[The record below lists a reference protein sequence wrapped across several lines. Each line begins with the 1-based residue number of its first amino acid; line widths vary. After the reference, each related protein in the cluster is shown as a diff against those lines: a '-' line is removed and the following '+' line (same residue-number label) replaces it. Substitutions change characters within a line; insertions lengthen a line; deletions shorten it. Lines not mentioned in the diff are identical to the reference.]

1 MKARRVRMIL
11 GVWLGL
17 FLLVVGGLGGMA
29 IERMQFEPRRAAM
42 LEHLEEVVRRN
53 EATVMAFDLGASAG
67 APAPDGTLGA
77 R

>member
-11 GVWLGL
+11 GVCLGL

-53 EATVMAFDLGASAG
+53 EATVMTFDLGASAG
-67 APAPDGTLGA
+67 APPSVPTIV
-77 R
+77 RH